1 MARRRTNRIC
11 KDYRKLLQLKMV
23 KLKEI
28 IEERRIVTAIDLYLK
43 KIYGANKYYNC
54 EGPAHEVSNAIKS
67 SY

>member
-1 MARRRTNRIC
+1 
-11 KDYRKLLQLKMV
+11 MV